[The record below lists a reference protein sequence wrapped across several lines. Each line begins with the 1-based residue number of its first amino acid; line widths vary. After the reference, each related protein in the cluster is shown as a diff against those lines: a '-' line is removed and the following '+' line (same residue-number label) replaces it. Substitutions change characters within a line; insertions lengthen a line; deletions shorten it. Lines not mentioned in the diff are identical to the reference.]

1 MKEASGYLRRDLR
14 VFAGKGL
21 CLLVEMGMNTAGET
35 PNRSASWAI
44 WEDVWG
50 RIPFLVSK

>member
-1 MKEASGYLRRDLR
+1 MKEATGYLRRDLR

-35 PNRSASWAI
+35 PNRSASLGDLA
-44 WEDVWG
+44 DV
-50 RIPFLVSK
+50 